1 MKNNNKTR
9 SSVTVQCV
17 YLQFHFR
24 YFRLFA
30 TVICGCVN
38 AKLVCVSIPDMFVC
52 VREREGCRHKNI
64 QVNSGFIATASI
76 LDTHQRYPKLRIC
89 PSITS
94 SSSYIYINNISRWIC
109 YLVKH
114 RWTLRYVRVAKHLIQ
129 IFVYCPTKNIDDDK
143 IYIIFILFFCCSAL
157 IFYYKILIE
166 AELFMHCFLVARMKI
181 GHAHTVNL
189 ICNDGPADLG
199 FLYNIYTDIY
209 CIWAERAQWYVVR
222 LDRTSCMIDIVNE
235 WLIRGMCVC
244 ACVLYV
250 VWTWQ
255 RYRCASSSGQVQSK
269 VVLALC
275 HDRATQLV
283 CTESMHADTHT
294 RARSR

>member
-1 MKNNNKTR
+1 MQNLYVSVYQICLCVWERGRAADTKIYKSIAD
-9 SSVTVQCV
+9 SSRQHRFSTHISDIQNCEFV
-17 YLQFHFR
+17 LQQH
-24 YFRLFA
+24 
-30 TVICGCVN
+30 
-38 AKLVCVSIPDMFVC
+38 
-52 VREREGCRHKNI
+52 H
-64 QVNSGFIATASI
+64 
-76 LDTHQRYPKLRIC
+76 HHH
-89 PSITS
+89 
-94 SSSYIYINNISRWIC
+94 IYINNISRWIC

-143 IYIIFILFFCCSAL
+143 IYIIFVLFFCCSAL

-222 LDRTSCMIDIVNE
+222 LDRTSCMMDIVNE